1 MPLSYPIF
9 LHFKAGMTVIVE
21 DVSDWR
27 MADVGSSV
35 INWVDADPV
44 TQFVPRCCK
53 QGSGLGA

>member
-1 MPLSYPIF
+1 MPLSHPIF
-9 LHFKAGMTVIVE
+9 LHVKAGMTVIVE

-44 TQFVPRCCK
+44 TQFVPAAANREV
-53 QGSGLGA
+53 G